1 MTPREANVL
10 LTQAALLDGRL
21 RREPEER
28 AQMATA
34 WAQVLADVPLQPALE
49 ALAAHYREQTRSV
62 MPADIAALVDE
73 LPAGEAT
80 AVDGRAWLSSRG
92 IDPAAFEARLAAG
105 DRPSRALREL
115 GAEASS

>member
-28 AQMATA
+28 AQMASA
-34 WAQVLADVPLQPALE
+34 WAQVLGDVPLQPALE
-49 ALAAHYREQTRSV
+49 ALTMHYREQTRSV

-73 LPAGEAT
+73 LSVNDSA
-80 AVDGRAWLSSRG
+80 AVDGRAWLTARG
-92 IDPAAFEARLAAG
+92 INPDEFEQRISAG
-105 DRPSRALREL
+105 ERPTRALREL
-115 GAEASS
+115 GTGDGS